1 MCRVPMIVGRCA
13 ICVMCG
19 SVDYSDRVGIRSNE
33 ALMRRLLICFAAMLA
48 LATAARAETVL
59 RLGLRED
66 PDLLDPT
73 LGSSYVGR
81 VVYAGMCDKL
91 FDIDENLQIVPQLA
105 I

>member
-1 MCRVPMIVGRCA
+1 
-13 ICVMCG
+13 
-19 SVDYSDRVGIRSNE
+19 
-33 ALMRRLLICFAAMLA
+33 MRRLPIWLAAMLA
-48 LATAARAETVL
+48 LATATQAENVL

-91 FDIDENLQIVPQLA
+91 FDIDDNLGIVPQLA
-105 I
+105 VGYEYPDATHLVIHLRPNVTFHDGEPFNA